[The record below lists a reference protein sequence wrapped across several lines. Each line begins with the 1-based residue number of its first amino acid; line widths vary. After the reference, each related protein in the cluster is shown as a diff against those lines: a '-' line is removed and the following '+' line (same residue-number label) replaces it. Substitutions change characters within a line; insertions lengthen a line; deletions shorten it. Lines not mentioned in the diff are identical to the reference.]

1 LRVTLPL
8 SGVLARACAR
18 GLKSVR
24 AGLVGTAA
32 FSLCFVLLAALS
44 GSAQSPPPSAPPP
57 PASPP
62 SAAPPSAAPPPSAP
76 PPVAAAPLPGFVP
89 PYEITKIVRASGF
102 DPLAPPR
109 REGTTYV
116 VRATD
121 FRGILMRIV
130 VDARSGAL
138 RAVNRIVPGP
148 APYGVVGM
156 MTPPYGPPPNGP
168 PPYGPYGPPGYG
180 PPPYGPPPYGPADIG
195 DPEMGPMEA
204 DLSMPPPSSAPST
217 IYPGAHSL
225 APESPPLPR
234 PRPAGL
240 VSREAQPAAKP
251 AETAGPKP
259 DAAPAAA
266 STPLAA
272 PPPAAVPIA
281 PQKKPVQSS
290 PIPD

>member
-1 LRVTLPL
+1 VRVSVIGAAAL
-8 SGVLARACAR
+8 SL
-18 GLKSVR
+18 L
-24 AGLVGTAA
+24 
-32 FSLCFVLLAALS
+32 LLAAAPS
-44 GSAQSPPPSAPPP
+44 HAQAQSQP
-57 PASPP
+57 
-62 SAAPPSAAPPPSAP
+62 
-76 PPVAAAPLPGFVP
+76 APLPGF
-89 PYEITKIVRASGF
+89 ITSHEVTRIARSAGF
-102 DPLAPPR
+102 EPVAPPL

-116 VRATD
+116 LRAMD
-121 FRGILMRIV
+121 FRGILMRVV

-156 MTPPYGPPPNGP
+156 MTPPYGPPPYGP

-204 DLSMPPPSSAPST
+204 DLSMPPPSSAPTT
-217 IYPGAHSL
+217 IYPGAHAL
-225 APESPPLPR
+225 TPESPPLPR

-251 AETAGPKP
+251 ADTPAAKP

-266 STPLAA
+266 STPPAA
-272 PPPAAVPIA
+272 PPPAAVPAA

>member
-1 LRVTLPL
+1 M
-8 SGVLARACAR
+8 
-18 GLKSVR
+18 
-24 AGLVGTAA
+24 
-32 FSLCFVLLAALS
+32 
-44 GSAQSPPPSAPPP
+44 
-57 PASPP
+57 
-62 SAAPPSAAPPPSAP
+62 
-76 PPVAAAPLPGFVP
+76 P

-156 MTPPYGPPPNGP
+156 MTPPYGPPPYGP

-251 AETAGPKP
+251 AETAGAQARRSAGRCL
-259 DAAPAAA
+259 DASRRSAAGSGA
-266 STPLAA
+266 NRSAEKAGSIVAYSGLIGRFRALPRRL
-272 PPPAAVPIA
+272 VG
-281 PQKKPVQSS
+281 Q
-290 PIPD
+290 

>member
-1 LRVTLPL
+1 M
-8 SGVLARACAR
+8 
-18 GLKSVR
+18 
-24 AGLVGTAA
+24 
-32 FSLCFVLLAALS
+32 
-44 GSAQSPPPSAPPP
+44 
-57 PASPP
+57 
-62 SAAPPSAAPPPSAP
+62 
-76 PPVAAAPLPGFVP
+76 P

-156 MTPPYGPPPNGP
+156 MTPPYGPPPYGPPPYGP